1 MILIGGLLPILL
13 AASPLQGTQQPVVSQ
28 DRAPVA
34 RRIAA
39 TAQLAAQEYR
49 VGVIDGRVV
58 AKAEVEEAELFL
70 QEARRSAA
78 LLPSEARR
86 PATAEIDALV
96 TLVKRTAAPDSLDA
110 HVRLLNAGLTERLGV
125 TLDELPAQTPSLAR
139 GAEIYQANCA
149 GCHGPVGRGD
159 GTLAA
164 GLDPRPANLADGAAL
179 RDVSPLD
186 YFRRISIGTVGTAMP
201 AFEGRLPAED
211 RWAAALYASILRVPA
226 PRGDVPP
233 SLRTFATTGKLSD
246 EAVLAAL
253 GMSEQSGPEALGRL
267 AAVRTFQADHTG
279 TESELVFA
287 RVRAQ
292 LDTAFALARTGD
304 PAASARAFDA
314 YMTFEQVERGV
325 RAKNPGLAT
334 QLETAFASLRTRAT
348 GGATPAELDALRR
361 QLDAGLESAERI
373 LGDRDSPFNLFVQS
387 FIIMLREGLEAILIV
402 GALMTF
408 LVKMGASHRRRD
420 IHVGVSAAIGASLLT
435 AVALETV
442 FVLSA
447 AHREALEGGTM
458 VVATGVLFYVSY
470 WLLSKMEVV
479 KWNKFVK
486 SKVQDALDSGSALA
500 LASAAFLA
508 VYREGFETV
517 LFYKALFVA
526 GTASG
531 TMPIVGGILAGAV
544 VLVVVYV
551 AINRFGVRLP
561 LKPFFAVTSAFL
573 YYMAFVFAGKGVA
586 ELQEGGLIGTTVL
599 SWAPRIPA
607 LGIYPTT
614 ESLGAQG
621 LLLLLAVVAL
631 VWNFVLEPRRVRG
644 VTSVMVPE
652 PTAPPASP
660 VATAPPAPDQLRMP
674 AATVGPG
681 AVVELLRSLERM
693 EADLAELRSEVERMR
708 RHLVSAPSL
717 PVQPRPPR

>member
-1 MILIGGLLPILL
+1 MILIGGLLPVVL
-13 AASPLQGTQQPVVSQ
+13 AAFPLQATQQPVVSQ

-34 RRIAA
+34 RRVAA

-49 VGVIDGRVV
+49 IGVVDGRVV

-70 QEARRSAA
+70 KEASRSAA
-78 LLPSEARR
+78 LLPAEAAR
-86 PATAEIDALV
+86 PAAAEIDTLLALV
-96 TLVKRTAAPDSLDA
+96 RRTAPADSLDV
-110 HVRLLNAGLTERLGV
+110 HVRALNAGLTERLGV

-139 GAEIYQANCA
+139 GAEVYQANCA
-149 GCHGPVGRGD
+149 GCHGPVGRAD
-159 GTLAA
+159 GPLAA
-164 GLDPRPANLADGAAL
+164 GLDPRPANLSDGAAL

-186 YFRRISIGTVGTAMP
+186 YYRRISIGTVGTAMP

-211 RWAAALYASILRVPA
+211 RWAAALYASVLRVPA

-233 SLRTFATTGKLSD
+233 SLRAFATTGKMSD
-246 EAVLAAL
+246 EEVLAAL
-253 GMSEQSGPEALGRL
+253 GVSERSGPEALGRL

-279 TESELVFA
+279 AENGQIFA
-287 RVRAQ
+287 RVRGQ
-292 LDTAFALARTGD
+292 LDSAFRLARTND

-325 RAKNPGLAT
+325 RAKNPGLAAE
-334 QLETAFASLRTRAT
+334 LEAAFATLRTRAA

-361 QLDAGLESAERI
+361 QLEAGLESAERA
-373 LGDRDSPFNLFVQS
+373 LGEQDSPFNLFVQS
-387 FIIMLREGLEAILIV
+387 FVIMLREGLEAILIV
-402 GALMTF
+402 GALLTF
-408 LVKMGASHRRRD
+408 LVKMGAAHRRRD
-420 IHVGVSAAIGASLLT
+420 VHVGVGAALAASLLT

-442 FVLSA
+442 FVLSP

-458 VVATGVLFYVSY
+458 VVATAVLFYVSY

-479 KWNKFVK
+479 KWNHFVK

-526 GTASG
+526 GTAG
-531 TMPIVGGILAGAV
+531 GAMPVVGGILAGSV
-544 VLVVVYV
+544 VLVGVYI
-551 AINRFGVRLP
+551 AISRFGVRLP

-586 ELQEGGLIGTTVL
+586 ELQEGGLVGTTVL
-599 SWAPRIPA
+599 AWAPRIPA
-607 LGIYPTT
+607 LGIYPTA

-621 LLLLLAVVAL
+621 LLVLLALVAL
-631 VWNFVLEPRRVRG
+631 VWNFVIEPRRVRG

-652 PTAPPASP
+652 PAPAAPPAK
-660 VATAPPAPDQLRMP
+660 VAASSAAASRTPAD
-674 AATVGPG
+674 AVGHA

-693 EADLAELRSEVERMR
+693 EADLAEMRAEVERMR
-708 RHLVSAPSL
+708 RHLVSTPSL